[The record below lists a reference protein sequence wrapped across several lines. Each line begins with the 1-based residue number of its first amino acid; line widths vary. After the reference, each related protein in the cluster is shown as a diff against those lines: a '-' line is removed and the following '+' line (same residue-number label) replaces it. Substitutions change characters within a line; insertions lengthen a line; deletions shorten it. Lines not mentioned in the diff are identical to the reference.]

1 MKAIIIQNRSNT
13 KLLTAMLLMLLFLCT
28 SSNIFAK
35 TTENI
40 NPTEQNTLTAAE
52 LDQSDILT
60 VDTDVL
66 FSVSIPKGEY
76 IRFSIF
82 DVNGR
87 ELKVLIDDNKAQGD
101 VVVDLSKADLKNG
114 TYYYRLVVGKY
125 KEVKKMNYS
134 K

>member
-1 MKAIIIQNRSNT
+1 MKAITIQNRSNT
-13 KLLTAMLLMLLFLCT
+13 KLLTAMMLMLLFLCI
-28 SSNIFAK
+28 SGNISAK
-35 TTENI
+35 STENI
-40 NPTEQNTLTAAE
+40 DLTEQNTLTAAE
-52 LDQSDILT
+52 LEQSEILT
-60 VDTDVL
+60 VNTDIL
-66 FSVSIPKGEY
+66 FSISIPKGEY

-82 DVNGR
+82 DTKGR

-101 VVVDLSKADLKNG
+101 VVVDLGKANLESG